1 VQDTVWKKYNLEN
14 IPKKLFIPSSR
25 ISVKMHATLKNKDKF
40 TMSYYAK
47 LIDST
52 QLFCKE
58 IRVLGKGKDTITN
71 GSKGINYANNT
82 SCKWQINA
90 PKGKK
95 VQFTFLD
102 MDTEPNVDFVYI
114 ADGKR
119 LLTENIVAK
128 FSGNTL
134 PPLVTSNTNNV
145 LVWFITD
152 KKTTGKGWKFTY
164 TFVD

>member
-1 VQDTVWKKYNLEN
+1 
-14 IPKKLFIPSSR
+14 
-25 ISVKMHATLKNKDKF
+25 
-40 TMSYYAK
+40 
-47 LIDST
+47 
-52 QLFCKE
+52 
-58 IRVLGKGKDTITN
+58 
-71 GSKGINYANNT
+71 
-82 SCKWQINA
+82 
-90 PKGKK
+90 
-95 VQFTFLD
+95 

-114 ADGKR
+114 ADGER